1 VNALVKYVRSGE
13 LTPGEA
19 GAMLGYIGALPLDS
33 TRCADLADDALR
45 IAIGRGVSGY
55 DAMYLA
61 LAEATDS
68 PVVTADRRLAAAAI
82 RSELLTD

>member
-1 VNALVKYVRSGE
+1 
-13 LTPGEA
+13 
-19 GAMLGYIGALPLDS
+19 
-33 TRCADLADDALR
+33 
-45 IAIGRGVSGY
+45 
-55 DAMYLA
+55 MYLA